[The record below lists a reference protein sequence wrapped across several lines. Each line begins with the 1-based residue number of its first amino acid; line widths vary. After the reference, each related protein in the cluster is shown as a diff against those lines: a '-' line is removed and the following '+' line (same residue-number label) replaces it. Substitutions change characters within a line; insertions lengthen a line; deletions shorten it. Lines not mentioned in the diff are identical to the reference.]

1 MKIGETMR
9 KRSTENNT
17 KEAIL
22 EAALKIF
29 LTNGYEG
36 TSVRMILEEAQV
48 VTGSFYHFF
57 QSKEDLFE
65 QAVERFLSLYE
76 KQFAAIALDDS
87 RSFWEQLNWLIDWL
101 EHNLHLYFTNLQTN
115 QLHWTVQYSF
125 HKRTLQALLPYVEI
139 LVKKALE
146 KEGAK
151 NPLKFDITT
160 LSTVLLQGIE
170 GIIHVPS
177 LNKEKYEE
185 EIRIRENVISYV
197 TYLLGFE
204 TNTVQE

>member
-1 MKIGETMR
+1 MR
-9 KRSTENNT
+9 RKSTENNT

-29 LTNGYEG
+29 LTHGYEG

-65 QAVERFLSLYE
+65 QVVERFLSLYE

-87 RSFWEQLNWLIDWL
+87 RSFWEQLNLLMDWL
-101 EHNLHLYFTNLQTN
+101 EHNLHLYFIDLQAN
-115 QLHWTVQYSF
+115 RLHWTVQDSL

-139 LVKKALE
+139 LVKRALE

-151 NPLKFDITT
+151 NPLKFDLPT

-177 LNKEKYEE
+177 LNKAKDEQ

-197 TYLLGFE
+197 TYILGFE
-204 TNTVQE
+204 RTKVQK

>member
-1 MKIGETMR
+1 MR
-9 KRSTENNT
+9 KKSTENNT

-29 LTNGYEG
+29 LTHGYEG

-65 QAVERFLSLYE
+65 QVVERFLSLYE
-76 KQFAAIALDDS
+76 KQFGAIALDDS
-87 RSFWEQLNWLIDWL
+87 RSFWEQLNLLIDWL
-101 EHNLHLYFTNLQTN
+101 EHNLHFYFINLQAN

-125 HKRTLQALLPYVEI
+125 HKRTLQALLPYMEI
-139 LVKKALE
+139 LVKRAIE

-160 LSTVLLQGIE
+160 LSTVLVQGIE

-177 LNKEKYEE
+177 LTKEKYEE

-197 TYLLGFE
+197 TYILGFE
-204 TNTVQE
+204 TNTVQK